1 MSDNNSTLNFLRGI
15 RLEQE
20 IEHAVDSRTV
30 TAIAT
35 VVTYTLTD
43 AFDLVAEE
51 SIWVG
56 WHIQEILA
64 PLRDE
69 HASCL
74 QVAVK
79 KELDTF
85 VYSNALFERGQNKGA
100 HHPQADKVKYASL
113 DDWTEAMTEI
123 IFASYPDLRPMTKA
137 RIIGSISGLLNEL
150 GLTNDRYSRA
160 SLYLPTALRHI
171 VQNKQR

>member
-1 MSDNNSTLNFLRGI
+1 MSETKTTLEVLKDMKF
-15 RLEQE
+15 EKE
-20 IEHAVDSRTV
+20 ISHAYDSRTV

-56 WHIQEILA
+56 WHVQEILE
-64 PLRDE
+64 PLRKE
-69 HASCL
+69 HPESL

-79 KELDTF
+79 QELDTF
-85 VYSNALFERGQNKGA
+85 VYSNALFERSQNVGA
-100 HHPQADKVKYASL
+100 VHPQNAKVKYASR
-113 DDWTEAMTEI
+113 DDWTEALTEI

-137 RIIGSISGLLNEL
+137 RIIGSVSGLLDEL
-150 GLTNDRYSRA
+150 GVTNDKNSRA
-160 SLYLPTALRHI
+160 SLYLPNSLRYI
-171 VQNKQR
+171 IQNRQR